1 MLRIAIIL
9 LIVIMIL
16 VATYLPKFRRA
27 LGMTLIVLSG
37 AIGFI
42 IWQDTRERELEFQR
56 IPLSQAQLS
65 HMQVRPGLNSRSFV
79 VTGRLQNAAQNF
91 TILSATLQ
99 ATLEDCHAS
108 ECEIV
113 GQEEVELSLEIP
125 ASQARDFSITI
136 PFPTMPKIIG
146 EPAWRYEI
154 LRVRAR

>member
-1 MLRIAIIL
+1 MLGIAIFL
-9 LIVIMIL
+9 LILIMIF
-16 VATYLPKFRRA
+16 VAAYLPKFRRA
-27 LGMTLIVLSG
+27 FGMTLMVLFG

-56 IPLSQAQLS
+56 IPVDQAQLS

-79 VTGRLQNAAQNF
+79 VTGRLQNAAQSF

-99 ATLEDCHAS
+99 ATIEDCHAT

-113 GQEEVELSLEIP
+113 GQEELEITLEIP
-125 ASQARDFSITI
+125 PNQARDFSVTI

-146 EPAWRYEI
+146 ESTWRYEI